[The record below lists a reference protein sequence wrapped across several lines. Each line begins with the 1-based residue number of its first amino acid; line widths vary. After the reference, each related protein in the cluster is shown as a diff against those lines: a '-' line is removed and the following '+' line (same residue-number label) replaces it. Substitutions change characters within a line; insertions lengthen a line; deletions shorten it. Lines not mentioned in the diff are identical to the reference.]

1 MNRLTI
7 ITLSLLI
14 FPIASFAHGPTPQKA
29 SESITINA
37 PVDVVWN
44 AIKQFDAIAG
54 WHPDVKASSGDGKN
68 ASDGVRTLTLQ
79 NDQQLVD
86 SLDFYSDKDH
96 EYNYR
101 LKTENVAAF
110 PVSSY
115 TINLHVTAGDNANT
129 SIVSLKSR
137 FYRGDTGNTPPD
149 NLNDAAAVKA
159 MNAFFKNGLV
169 GLKQKLEK

>member
-1 MNRLTI
+1 MNRLTLLL
-7 ITLSLLI
+7 LSFL
-14 FPIASFAHGPTPQKA
+14 FPVISVAHGPTPQKA
-29 SESITINA
+29 NESIVINA
-37 PVDVVWN
+37 PVDAVWN
-44 AIKQFDAIAG
+44 AVKQFDGIAD

-68 ASDGVRTLTLQ
+68 TSDGSRTITLK
-79 NDQQLVD
+79 NDGQLVE
-86 SLDFYSDKDH
+86 SLDYYSDKDH

-101 LKTENVAAF
+101 LKVENVTAF

-115 TINLHVTAGDNANT
+115 TTNLKVTAGDDANR

-149 NLNDAAAVKA
+149 NLNDAAAVTA
-159 MNAFFKNGLV
+159 MKAFFSNGLA